1 MAYIPKDVIP
11 AKRTQVIESD
21 DSIITYYYEYNRMVR
36 TDIKYKSNFKSL
48 HEELEEQNEK
58 LPKHKRK
65 YLDDDGKVIGYLTA
79 KKRGIVE

>member
-1 MAYIPKDVIP
+1 MAYIPKDVVQP
-11 AKRTQVIESD
+11 ERTYVVEND
-21 DSIITYYYEYNRMVR
+21 DCIITYYYEYNRMVR